1 MWLKQCHFYHL
12 WWLESHK
19 NGDDWGWFIIVSEN
33 GVYHPMYCLC
43 LFYRENW
50 ISITWGFDEHNNG
63 TKPESKFMLY
73 MNLVIFSGRTKK
85 IWCRPDGTQRKFI
98 HKSIQIHRY
107 SSPCSQHF
115 YCQKLRKDL
124 ILIAIRTWQ
133 PAILVSEIRFEMTM
147 GIQTNKSGDC

>member
-12 WWLESHK
+12 WWFESHK

-85 IWCRPDGTQRKFI
+85 CWCRPDGTQRKFI